1 MTEFDKLK
9 KSLLKQGE
17 LFEDNDFQ
25 PTQTAVFY
33 HQTPP
38 FQFVWKR
45 PREICNEPIFLSE
58 TATNC
63 FDVNPGKL
71 GKSHIYLGFSRCN
84 KYSNAILKQ
93 ILLFTKPMLKGYF

>member
-71 GKSHIYLGFSRCN
+71 GKSHIYLGF
-84 KYSNAILKQ
+84 
-93 ILLFTKPMLKGYF
+93 ML